1 MAYTGTG
8 DVSSDTAA
16 FQQLAYFAFR
26 SQPMYEMIADVRS
39 TAQTHNG
46 ASVQFNI
53 YDNMAQATSAL
64 TEASDVTAVA
74 LGDSTVVVTLAE
86 YGNAVITTA
95 KLRGTSFLNVDAD
108 AANII
113 GYNMV
118 DSVDKLVSNV
128 ANAGTNVIYA
138 QGSAGSRPASRGA
151 VSDAATFGAQE
162 ARMAVA
168 DLRTA
173 SAPGFENG
181 NYLGMIHPDVSFDLR
196 EQTAVTDVIQ
206 YQIRQE
212 GAAVRNG
219 SIGVFGGI
227 EWIENP
233 RAPILDDAGATGTT
247 NVYQTLVA
255 GRQALAKAFS
265 RAPGFGEDPSVVF
278 GPVTD
283 TLRRFH
289 PVGWYH
295 LVGHAI
301 FRQAALQRI
310 ESSSSI
316 GDNT

>member
-138 QGSAGSRPASRGA
+138 QGSAGSRPASRVA
-151 VSDAATFGAQE
+151 VSDANTFGAQE
-162 ARMAVA
+162 GRQAVA
-168 DLRTA
+168 ELRTA
-173 SAPGFENG
+173 SAPGFDNG
-181 NYLGMIHPDVSFDLR
+181 NYIGLVHPDVSYDLR

>member
-128 ANAGTNVIYA
+128 ANAGTNVIYST
-138 QGSAGSRPASRGA
+138 GSGALPTSRVTIA
-151 VSDAATFGAQE
+151 DANTIDTAT
-162 ARMAVA
+162 ARQAVA
-168 DLRTA
+168 ELRGA

-181 NYLGMIHPDVSFDLR
+181 NYVGLIHPDVSYDLR
-196 EQTAVTDVIQ
+196 ALTAVTDVIQ
-206 YQIRQE
+206 FQIRQE

-233 RAPILDDAGATGTT
+233 RAPILDDAGATSTT

>member
-26 SQPMYEMIADVRS
+26 SQPMYEMVADVRS

-64 TEASDVTAVA
+64 TETSDVTAVA

-118 DSVDKLVSNV
+118 DSMDKIVSDV
-128 ANAGTNVIYA
+128 ANGGTNVIYA
-138 QGSAGSRPASRGA
+138 QGSAGSRPTSRGA

-233 RAPILDDAGATGTT
+233 RAPILDDAGATSTT

-295 LVGHAI
+295 LVGYGI
-301 FRQAALQRI
+301 FRQAAMQRI